1 MQRQE
6 DDERH
11 QGHLQRKVQKRRQEG
26 LGLLARAEDEI
37 DVFRGVGDQIT
48 ERQDNL
54 GKKRL
59 RQECG

>member
-26 LGLLARAEDEI
+26 LGLLAWAEDEI